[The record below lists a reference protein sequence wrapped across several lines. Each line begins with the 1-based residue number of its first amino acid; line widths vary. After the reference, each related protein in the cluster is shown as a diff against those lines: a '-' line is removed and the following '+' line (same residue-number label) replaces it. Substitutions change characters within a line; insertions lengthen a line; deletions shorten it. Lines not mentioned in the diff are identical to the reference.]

1 MQIISE
7 SEEMSIE
14 TYKIKM
20 QEEKAIKRWNK
31 ISQNSGFIKDRTCT

>member
-31 ISQNSGFIKDRTCT
+31 ISQNSGFIKDRTYT